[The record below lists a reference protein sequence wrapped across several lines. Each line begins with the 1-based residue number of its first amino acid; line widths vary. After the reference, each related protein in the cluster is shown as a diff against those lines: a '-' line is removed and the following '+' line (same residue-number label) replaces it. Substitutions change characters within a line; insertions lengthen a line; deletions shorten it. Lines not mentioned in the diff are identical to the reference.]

1 MDFFWPVLAIVYQG
15 WTLTLPGVVIFALAV
30 GLPRRRSEDLYS
42 SRQLA
47 LAALLV
53 FPITIVSIGA
63 AFWHEDSHSFA
74 PRWPAIILSDL
85 WLAHVVVAV
94 YLVMKFDDVRVRAA
108 IAGISSVWVSTW
120 VVLISVMA
128 VTNDWI

>member
-53 FPITIVSIGA
+53 FPITISGMKI
-63 AFWHEDSHSFA
+63 
-74 PRWPAIILSDL
+74 AIHLHLDGRRSYCQIFGLLMSSL
-85 WLAHVVVAV
+85 RFIWL
-94 YLVMKFDDVRVRAA
+94 
-108 IAGISSVWVSTW
+108 
-120 VVLISVMA
+120 
-128 VTNDWI
+128 